1 LANGMSVPPL
11 PNLDALSLDEL
22 KKLVV
27 QLLVEVTAL
36 REENQQLRAENAR
49 LKDLPKK
56 PKLAPGGM
64 DKATE
69 PDKRARTKEARRQRR
84 KRQSGRRTPPV
95 TEERTLVVE
104 APAGSRR
111 RGFEPFTVQDLIL
124 TPQVIRFRRER
135 WLTPEGQEITA
146 PLPPEVS
153 GHFGPGIVRY
163 VLMQHVQ
170 GQVTVE
176 RLLAQLKGL
185 GVRISKGQI
194 VTILTAN
201 KDVFHAEKD
210 AILEAGLA
218 TARWVTVDDTA
229 ARHAGRDEYTTHI
242 GNDRFAWFAT
252 RPSKSRLN
260 FLDLLRAGDPNYV
273 INAAA
278 LAYLVEHGVP
288 ESIVAALLAAGPRS
302 FADDAAWQVHLDSF
316 GLGAGQRRRVT
327 EAAMVGAIVARG
339 LLIDTVIV
347 SDDAGQFDVFQH
359 ALCWIHA
366 ERHLRRII
374 CVTDEQ
380 HRLVC
385 VQRQLVW
392 WFYADLKLYKD
403 DPTATRRT
411 ALRQRF
417 DRIFTR
423 VTGFADLDEAVARTH
438 ANKDELLLV
447 LDRPDIPLHT
457 NGSENDVRSF
467 VTKRKV
473 SGETRSAAGK
483 QARDTFLSL
492 LKTCSKLAV
501 SFWDYL
507 GARLKIPDAER
518 VPWLP
523 DLIRQNVSA

>member
-1 LANGMSVPPL
+1 MPTPL
-11 PNLDALSLDEL
+11 DLDAVSLEDL

-27 QLLVEVTAL
+27 QLMVEVTAL

-49 LKDLPKK
+49 LKALPKK

-95 TEERTLVVE
+95 TEERTLVIEV
-104 APAGSRR
+104 PAGSRR
-111 RGFEPFTVQDLIL
+111 RGFETYTVQDLIL
-124 TPQVIRFRRER
+124 APQVIRFRRER
-135 WLTPEGQEITA
+135 WVTPEGQEITA

-194 VTILTAN
+194 VTILTAS

-260 FLDLLRAGDPNYV
+260 FLDLLRAGDPDYV

-302 FADDAAWQVHLDSF
+302 FADDAAWQAHLDSF

-366 ERHLRRII
+366 ERHLRRIV

-380 HRLVC
+380 HRLVS

-467 VTKRKV
+467 VTKRKI

-492 LKTCSKLAV
+492 LKTCSKLAI

>member
-1 LANGMSVPPL
+1 MPTPL
-11 PNLDALSLDEL
+11 DLDAVSLEDL

-36 REENQQLRAENAR
+36 REDNQQLRAENAR

-69 PDKRARTKEARRQRR
+69 PDKRARTREARRQRR

-135 WLTPEGQEITA
+135 WVTPEGQEITA
-146 PLPPEVS
+146 PLPPEVT
-153 GHFGPGIVRY
+153 GHFGPGIVRF
-163 VLMQHVQ
+163 VLMQHIQ

-185 GVRISKGQI
+185 GVRISKGQL
-194 VTILTAN
+194 VTILTTN

-218 TARWVTVDDTA
+218 TAAWLTVDDTA
-229 ARHAGRDEYTTHI
+229 ARHAGHDEYTTHI

-252 RPSKSRLN
+252 RSSKSRLN
-260 FLDLLRAGDPNYV
+260 FLDLLRDPDYV

-278 LAYLVEHGVP
+278 AAYLVEHQAAEAV
-288 ESIVAALLAAGPRS
+288 ITALLLDEHRS
-302 FADDAAWQVHLDSF
+302 FADEAAWQAHLDR
-316 GLGAGQRRRVT
+316 LNLGQRRLAT
-327 EAAMVGAIVARG
+327 EAAVVGAIVGRG
-339 LLIDTVIV
+339 LLTDTVIV
-347 SDDAGQFDVFQH
+347 SDEAGQFDVFEH
-359 ALCWIHA
+359 ALCWLHA
-366 ERHLRRII
+366 ERHLRQII
-374 CVTDEQ
+374 SVTDEQ
-380 HRLVC
+380 QRWVDL
-385 VQRQLVW
+385 QRQLVW
-392 WFYADLKLYKD
+392 WVYADLKAYKD
-403 DPTATRRT
+403 EPSPQRRT

-417 DRIFTR
+417 DRVFGR
-423 VTGFADLDEAVARTH
+423 VTGFAELDEAVARIL
-438 ANKDELLLV
+438 ANKGDLLRV
-447 LDRPDIPLHT
+447 LDRPEIPLNT
-457 NGSENDVRSF
+457 NTSETDVRSF
-467 VTKRKV
+467 VTKRKI
-473 SGETRSAAGK
+473 SGETRSTAGK

-492 LKTCSKLAV
+492 LKTCAKHAI

-507 GARLKIPDAER
+507 GARLKIPDAGP

-523 DLIRQNVSA
+523 DLIRQPASA